1 MAKPFVFVLMPFSKE
16 FDSVYD
22 YGILRA
28 CKDSGMYCERVDKQ
42 LYDERILDR
51 IYNQIIKAD
60 YIIADLSGENAN
72 VFYETGYAHALNKK
86 VILVN
91 SSSKKIPFD
100 LKHHPQIIYNNDKT
114 ELYGQIR
121 KKLDWYKSNPER
133 ILPPNLEQ
141 LSFFI
146 DGVPIV
152 KDAQITP
159 NFTESIENSSLSF
172 SVDVLNSSERL
183 FKDNCEIW
191 LELDSSNILK
201 GKTGVQLP
209 NNQVGVMLFGGVI
222 DKILPRSF
230 AKLNFELIIIKH
242 FAREIPNANLKIFS
256 EIETKLIPFQIV
268 LKPKP
273 SLKLRVI

>member
-1 MAKPFVFVLMPFSKE
+1 MAKPFVFVLMPFSKK

-100 LKHHPQIIYNNDKT
+100 LKPHPQIIYNNDKT

-133 ILPPNLEQ
+133 IRPPNLEQ

-222 DKILPRSF
+222 DNTP
-230 AKLNFELIIIKH
+230 
-242 FAREIPNANLKIFS
+242 KIFCQ
-256 EIETKLIPFQIV
+256 IEF
-268 LKPKP
+268 
-273 SLKLRVI
+273 